1 MFNKKPNK
9 EILEMMNELMYSII
23 QEGING
29 ECEVT
34 LKCRPNGG
42 GVETHLNG
50 DTMTIIITLIGTLKQ
65 VMADVNGDNEEDN
78 LEVVKMLWDV
88 IGRRKEELK

>member
-9 EILEMMNELMYSII
+9 ELLEMMNTLMYSMLE
-23 QEGING
+23 EGING
-29 ECEVT
+29 ECEIT

-50 DTMTIIITLIGTLKQ
+50 DTITIIITLLGTLKQ
-65 VMADVNGDNEEDN
+65 VMADVNGSNEDDN
-78 LEVVKMLWDV
+78 LEVVKMLWD
-88 IGRRKEELK
+88 IISGRKEEI